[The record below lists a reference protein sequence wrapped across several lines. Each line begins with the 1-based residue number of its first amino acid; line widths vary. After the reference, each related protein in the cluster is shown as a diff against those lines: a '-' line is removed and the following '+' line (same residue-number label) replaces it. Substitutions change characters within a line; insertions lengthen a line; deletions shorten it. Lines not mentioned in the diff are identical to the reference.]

1 MKRTKS
7 TKYISTLIL
16 ILIHTNKHSH
26 TSKALN
32 RIHLIVF
39 LSFSSTEYARRAINL
54 CNCLTL
60 HAISPPRMESTNSF
74 LFIIAHCSTCTHTH
88 TYTFC
93 VSLLD
98 LFALLYKFYGSHDSI
113 HIFEWYSTQWILISH
128 SKCYNLACNRAWYW
142 LAVC

>member
-32 RIHLIVF
+32 RIHLIAF

-60 HAISPPRMESTNSF
+60 HAISPPRMESANSF

-88 TYTFC
+88 IHFVWVCWICLHYNTSFMIRMIPYTY
-93 VSLLD
+93 LN
-98 LFALLYKFYGSHDSI
+98 G
-113 HIFEWYSTQWILISH
+113 ILPSEFWFLILNATIWH
-128 SKCYNLACNRAWYW
+128 AIVRDID
-142 LAVC
+142 